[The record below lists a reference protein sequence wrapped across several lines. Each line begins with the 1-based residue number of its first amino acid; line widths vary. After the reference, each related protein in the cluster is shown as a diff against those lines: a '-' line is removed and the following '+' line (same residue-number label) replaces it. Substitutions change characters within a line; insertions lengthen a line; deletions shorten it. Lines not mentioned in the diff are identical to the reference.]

1 MAVGEELV
9 RKAREPVHV
18 VARMRLT
25 VVAHFLGEKRR
36 WTRLVAG
43 QQIQQLDVVV
53 RRHEYVLGPDIAVD
67 DAFGVRIV
75 QRVADPTQHREHLV
89 VRERLPRVLIE
100 HQANRR
106 TFEELFAQEIFG
118 AVPAEL
124 QQLDEVRVRPSVRVE
139 RQVLEALEQDRLR
152 SDTRV
157 ELVQRDM
164 MLDPDQRLG

>member
-1 MAVGEELV
+1 MSGSQGSV
-9 RKAREPVHV
+9 
-18 VARMRLT
+18 
-25 VVAHFLGEKRR
+25 
-36 WTRLVAG
+36 
-43 QQIQQLDVVV
+43 
-53 RRHEYVLGPDIAVD
+53 
-67 DAFGVRIV
+67 
-75 QRVADPTQHREHLV
+75 
-89 VRERLPRVLIE
+89 IE

-106 TFEELFAQEIFG
+106 TFEELFAQEILG